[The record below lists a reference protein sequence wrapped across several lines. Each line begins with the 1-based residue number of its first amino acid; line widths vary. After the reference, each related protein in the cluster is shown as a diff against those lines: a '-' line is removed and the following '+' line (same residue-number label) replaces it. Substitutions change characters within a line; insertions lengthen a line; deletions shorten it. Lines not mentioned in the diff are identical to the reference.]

1 MADPVQIILRE
12 SIILRVES
20 VEDINAGGCHV
31 TSLNKYKVGT
41 SY

>member
-20 VEDINAGGCHV
+20 VEKINAGGSHV
-31 TSLNKYKVGT
+31 TSLKKCKRG
-41 SY
+41 